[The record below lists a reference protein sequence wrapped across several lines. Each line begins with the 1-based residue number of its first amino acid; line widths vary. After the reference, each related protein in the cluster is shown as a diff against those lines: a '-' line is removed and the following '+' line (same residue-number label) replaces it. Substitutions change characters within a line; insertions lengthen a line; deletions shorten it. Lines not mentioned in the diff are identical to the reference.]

1 VSVDLESLHDLESL
15 YKLLPAVYRVRD
27 GANGE
32 PLKAL
37 LSLVAD
43 QLSVLEEDLAQ
54 LYDDQFIE
62 TCSDWVIAYLGD
74 AIGYRPLYG
83 KIPRI
88 RTPRAEVA
96 DTIALRRHKGTAAML
111 EVLAREVTG
120 WDARVVEFFQL
131 LATTQY
137 MNHPRPGI
145 TRPELRRWEPLERLG
160 TAFEVIPHNADVR
173 RIATARGRFNIP
185 NVGIFLWRLGAYPH
199 TGARAFAV
207 DGQRFLFSP
216 LGNSAPL
223 FTRPIPLGAIDEFT
237 RSADRLNVPMPISR
251 RTADRYLADYYGPDK
266 SFFLV
271 VNGAALDVSEVGIC
285 DLGGLKDSGG
295 QPTGAWAH
303 VPPPNGKVA
312 IDPVLGRIAFP
323 NQPEVVEVMFHRGF
337 SMELG
342 GGEYDRQESVARW
355 YDPRATAVD
364 WQMGVTQDLDTI
376 ASAPDPSVLATSVQ
390 EALAAWDAFVA
401 QNTSGFGL
409 ICVMD
414 SRTYSEGLGIEVPEG
429 FTLAVAAADWPVNET
444 SGQRQVAI
452 LSPSGRFPLISGLI
466 QVTGTAPAESEH
478 AGTLILDGLLLSNSF
493 TVNDGHL
500 GRLLLSHCTLV
511 PWTAVGL
518 DRLPLPTSEARLVN
532 LDDQCRLEANHCILG
547 AMRSPRETQV
557 SLSHCILDST
567 GETHVAFAAP
577 DGIGEGGSLTVV
589 DSTVVGK
596 VRTRAMELGSNSILL
611 ARLATP
617 DPDWT
622 VPVRA
627 ERRQQ
632 GCVRFSRVP
641 EGSRLPRRYRCQP
654 DVALQAR
661 AEALGHTSPDDLP
674 ATERAM
680 VLLRLMPMFRSLR
693 YGDPAYAQLSRRC
706 AVEIREGAEDQAEMG
721 AFHDLYQP
729 QRERNLR
736 VRLDE
741 YLRFGL
747 EAGVFNET

>member
-1 VSVDLESLHDLESL
+1 MSLDRESL
-15 YKLLPAVYRVRD
+15 YKLLPAVYRIRD
-27 GANGE
+27 AANGE

-37 LSLVAD
+37 LSVVAD
-43 QLSVLEEDLAQ
+43 QLGVLEEDLAQ

-62 TCSDWVIAYLGD
+62 TCADWVIPYLGD
-74 AIGYRPLYG
+74 AIGYRPLHG

-88 RTPRAEVA
+88 RTPRSEVA

-137 MNHPRPGI
+137 LNHLRPGN
-145 TRPELRRWEPLERLG
+145 TRPELSRWEPLEHLG
-160 TAFEVIPHNADVR
+160 TAFEVLPHSADVR
-173 RIATARGRFNIP
+173 RIASGRGRFNIP
-185 NVGIFLWRLGAYPH
+185 NVGIFLWRLGAYSH
-199 TGARAFAV
+199 TRARAFAV

-223 FTRPIPLGAIDEFT
+223 FTRPVPLGAIDEFT
-237 RSADRLNVPMPISR
+237 RRADRRNVPMPIGR
-251 RTADRYLADYYGPDK
+251 RTADRYLADYYDPEK
-266 SFFLV
+266 SFFV
-271 VNGAALDVSEVGIC
+271 WADGVGLDMSQVRIC
-285 DLGGLKDSGG
+285 NLGDLKDAGG
-295 QPTGAWAH
+295 QPTGDWAH
-303 VPPPNGKVA
+303 VPAPGGKVA

-323 NQPEVVEVMFHRGF
+323 GQPDVVEVLYHRGF
-337 SMELG
+337 SMDLG
-342 GGEYDRQESVARW
+342 GGEYDRQEAVARW
-355 YDPRATAVD
+355 YQPHETPVD
-364 WQMGVTQDLDTI
+364 WQMGVTQDPSVI
-376 ASAPDPSVLATSVQ
+376 AGAPDPTVLATSVQ
-390 EALAAWDAFVA
+390 GALAAWNTFVA
-401 QNTSGFGL
+401 QHTSGFGL

-414 SRTYSEGLGIEVPEG
+414 SRTYPEDLTIEVPEG

-444 SGQRQVAI
+444 LGQRQVGI
-452 LSPSGRFPLISGLI
+452 LSPSGRFPLISGAL
-466 QVTGTAPAESEH
+466 QVTGTAPAASEN
-478 AGTLILDGLLLSNSF
+478 AGTLILDGLLLSGPF
-493 TVNDGHL
+493 TVTDGHL

-518 DRLPLPTSEARLVN
+518 DRLPLPTAAARLVN
-532 LDDQCRLEANHCILG
+532 LDGQCRLEANHCILG
-547 AMRSPRETQV
+547 AMRSPRETRV
-557 SLSHCILDST
+557 SLSHCILDAT
-567 GETHVAFAAP
+567 RDTHVAFAAP
-577 DGIGEGGSLTVV
+577 DGTGEGGSLTMV

-596 VRTRAMELGSNSILL
+596 VRTLAMELASNSMFVAAL
-611 ARLATP
+611 ASP

-622 VPVRA
+622 APVRA

-654 DVALQAR
+654 DLALEAR
-661 AEALGHTSPDDLP
+661 AKALGLASPDDLP
-674 ATERAM
+674 AAERAM
-680 VLLRLMPMFRSLR
+680 LFLHLLPMFSSLR
-693 YGDPAYAQLSRRC
+693 YGDPAYGQLGRRST
-706 AVEIREGAEDQAEMG
+706 VEIREGAEDQAEMG

-747 EAGVFNET
+747 EAGIFYET

>member
-1 VSVDLESLHDLESL
+1 MSFDRDSL

-27 GANGE
+27 AANGE

-37 LSLVAD
+37 LSVVAD
-43 QLSVLEEDLAQ
+43 QLGVLEEDLEQ

-62 TCSDWVIAYLGD
+62 TCAGWVIPYLGD
-74 AIGYRPLYG
+74 AIGYRPLHG

-131 LATTQY
+131 LATSQY
-137 MNHPRPGI
+137 MSHLRPGN

-160 TAFEVIPHNADVR
+160 TAFEVIPHTADVR
-173 RIATARGRFNIP
+173 RIASGRGRFNIP
-185 NVGIFLWRLGAYPH
+185 NVGIFLWRLGAYSH
-199 TGARAFAV
+199 TRARAFAV

-223 FTRPIPLGAIDEFT
+223 FTRPVPLGAIDEFT
-237 RSADRLNVPMPISR
+237 RRADRLNVPMPIGR
-251 RTADRYLADYYGPDK
+251 RTADRYLADYYGLEK
-266 SFFLV
+266 SFFV
-271 VNGAALDVSEVGIC
+271 VADGVGLDMSQVCIC
-285 DLGGLKDSGG
+285 DLGDLKDAGG
-295 QPTGAWAH
+295 VPTGAWAH
-303 VPPPNGKVA
+303 VPPPDGKVA

-323 NQPEVVEVMFHRGF
+323 NEPEVVEVMYHHGF
-337 SMELG
+337 SMDLG
-342 GGEYDRQESVARW
+342 GGEYDRQEAVARW
-355 YDPRATAVD
+355 YDPQETAVN
-364 WQMGVTQDLDTI
+364 WQMGVTQDPGTI
-376 ASAPDPSVLATSVQ
+376 ASAPDPSVLATSLPD
-390 EALAAWDAFVA
+390 ALAAWNAFVA
-401 QNTSGFGL
+401 QHTSGFGL

-414 SRTYSEGLGIEVPEG
+414 SRTYPEDLAIEVPEG

-444 SGQRQVAI
+444 LGQRQVGV
-452 LSPSGRFPLISGLI
+452 LSPSGRFSLISGAI
-466 QVTGTAPAESEH
+466 QVTGTAPAASEN
-478 AGTLILDGLLLSNSF
+478 AGTLILDGPLLSGPF

-518 DRLPLPTSEARLVN
+518 DRLPLPTSAARLVN
-532 LDDQCRLEANHCILG
+532 LDGQCRLEADHCIVG
-547 AMRSPRETQV
+547 AMRSPRETRV
-557 SLSHCILDST
+557 SLSHCILDAT
-567 GETHVAFAAP
+567 RDTHVAFAAP
-577 DGIGEGGSLTVV
+577 DGIGEGGPLTVV
-589 DSTVVGK
+589 NSTVVGK
-596 VRTRAMELGSNSILL
+596 VRTRAMELASNSIFL
-611 ARLATP
+611 ARLASP

-622 VPVRA
+622 APVRA

-654 DVALQAR
+654 DLALEAR
-661 AEALGHTSPDDLP
+661 AEALGLASPDDLP
-674 ATERAM
+674 AAERAM
-680 VLLRLMPMFRSLR
+680 LVLRLVPMFRSLR

-706 AVEIREGAEDQAEMG
+706 ALEIREGAGDQGEMG

-729 QRERNLR
+729 QRDRNLR

-747 EAGVFNET
+747 EAGIFYET

>member
-1 VSVDLESLHDLESL
+1 MTFDRESL

-27 GANGE
+27 AENGE

-37 LSLVAD
+37 LSVVAD
-43 QLSVLEEDLAQ
+43 QLGVLEEDLAQ

-62 TCSDWVIAYLGD
+62 TCAGWVIPYLGD
-74 AIGYRPLYG
+74 AIGYRPLHG
-83 KIPRI
+83 KVPRI

-137 MNHPRPGI
+137 LNHLRPGN

-160 TAFEVIPHNADVR
+160 TAFEVIPHTADVR
-173 RIATARGRFNIP
+173 RIASGRGRFNIP
-185 NVGIFLWRLGAYPH
+185 NVGIFLWRLAAYSH
-199 TGARAFAV
+199 TRGRAFAV

-237 RSADRLNVPMPISR
+237 RRADRLNVPMPIGR
-251 RTADRYLADYYGPDK
+251 RTADRYLADYYGPEK
-266 SFFLV
+266 SFFV
-271 VNGAALDVSEVGIC
+271 WADGAGLDMSQVCIC
-285 DLGGLKDSGG
+285 DLGDLKDAGG
-295 QPTGAWAH
+295 QPTGDWAH
-303 VPPPNGKVA
+303 VPGPGGKVA

-323 NQPEVVEVMFHRGF
+323 NEPAVVEVMYHRGF
-337 SMELG
+337 SLDLG
-342 GGEYDRQESVARW
+342 GGEYDRQEAVARW
-355 YDPRATAVD
+355 HDPQETAVD
-364 WQMGVTQDLDTI
+364 WQMGVTQDADVI
-376 ASAPDPSVLATSVQ
+376 ATAPDPTVLATSIQ
-390 EALAAWDAFVA
+390 DALAAWNAFVA
-401 QNTSGFGL
+401 QHTSGFGL

-414 SRTYSEGLGIEVPEG
+414 SRTYSEALAIEVPEG

-444 SGQRQVAI
+444 LGQRQVGV
-452 LSPSGRFPLISGLI
+452 LSPNGRFPLISGDL
-466 QVTGTAPAESEH
+466 QVTGTAPVASEN
-478 AGTLILDGLLLSNSF
+478 AGTLILDGLLLSGPF
-493 TVNDGHL
+493 TVTDGHL

-511 PWTAVGL
+511 PWTALGL
-518 DRLPLPTSEARLVN
+518 DRLPLPTSAARLVN
-532 LDDQCRLEANHCILG
+532 LDGQCRLEADHCIVG
-547 AMRSPRETQV
+547 AMRSPRETRV
-557 SLSHCILDST
+557 SLSHCILDAT
-567 GETHVAFAAP
+567 RDTHVAFAAP
-577 DGIGEGGSLTVV
+577 DGIGEGGSLRVV
-589 DSTVVGK
+589 NSTVVGK
-596 VRTRAMELGSNSILL
+596 VRTLAMELASNSLFVAAL
-611 ARLATP
+611 ASP

-622 VPVRA
+622 APVRA

-632 GCVRFSRVP
+632 GCVRFCRVP

-654 DVALQAR
+654 DLALEAR
-661 AEALGHTSPDDLP
+661 AKELGLASPDDLP
-674 ATERAM
+674 AAERAM
-680 VLLRLMPMFRSLR
+680 LVLRLVPMFRSLR

-706 AVEIREGAEDQAEMG
+706 ALEIREGAEDQAEMG

-747 EAGVFNET
+747 EAGILYET